1 MGLDETIIS
10 AASLWNLDI
19 KIIVKDKEIAGSPER
34 CEFRFVVQD
43 RDDRL
48 YVIESLLHEEV
59 SHKRNI
65 INTLNFLSE
74 RGVKEIQPYL
84 SNTKGESIL
93 HHEDRFWQVIP
104 YVDGITLDRP
114 NYVFDKWRGKVVAEF
129 LIQLRDRSNGVPN
142 FSPTNSFSIK
152 KYIYMLLDRIK
163 EYESALFMEIQ
174 PLVEFLEKSFMGI
187 HDTLPTAFCHG
198 DFHSLNI
205 IWSPSGI
212 NAVIDWEFLGYK
224 PELYDAANMIGCIG
238 VEAPESLIHDFVGDF
253 IFYLKHAGVMSP
265 VSWEYLLEFV
275 IALRFAWLSEWLRH
289 NDREMI
295 KLETTYMNLLMN
307 NSGDIRNAWTV

>member
-1 MGLDETIIS
+1 MGLDETIIR
-10 AASLWNLDI
+10 AASLWNLDT
-19 KIIVKDKEIAGSPER
+19 KTIVKDKDIAGSPER

-48 YVIESLLHEEV
+48 YVIESLLQEEV
-59 SHKRNI
+59 SHKQNI

-104 YVDGITLDRP
+104 YVEGITLDRP
-114 NYVFDKWRGKVVAEF
+114 SYVFEKWRGKVLADF
-129 LIQLRDRSNGVPN
+129 LVQLRAKSNGVPN
-142 FSPTNSFSIK
+142 FSTARSFSIK
-152 KYIYMLLDRIK
+152 KYIYSLLGRIK
-163 EYESALFMEIQ
+163 EYEPHLFMEIQ
-174 PLVEFLEKSFMGI
+174 PIVEFLDKNFMGI
-187 HDTLPTAFCHG
+187 HDTFPTAFCHG
-198 DFHSLNI
+198 DYHSLNI
-205 IWSPSGI
+205 IWSPDGI

-224 PELYDAANMIGCIG
+224 PEIYDVANMIGCIG

-253 IFYLKHAGVMSP
+253 IFYLKHAEIMSP
-265 VSWEYLLEFV
+265 VSWKYILEFV

-295 KLETTYMNLLMN
+295 ELETAYMNLLVN
-307 NSGDIRNAWTV
+307 NSGDLTEAWTV